1 MRRPWLSLA
10 LTAALGTVSLTAC
23 GSAHPARPANLVT
36 MTVAAP
42 SVTDFDDYVAKA
54 KGFYA
59 KHGVTVRRTQ
69 TGTATQSVQLLAT
82 GEVDV
87 GRGLANTVLAR
98 LRTGGALDFV
108 DVADTTVRPPF
119 VMSAKG
125 ISGFAALAG
134 TAVGIPSPTD
144 QATVVTYQLLQRMG
158 VDPATVEM
166 VPTGGTGNR
175 LAAMNVGGTSSTMLL
190 PPVNFTA
197 EQQGTHR
204 LGYLPELLGPGYQFS
219 FTGVVVRASWARDHR
234 DELVRYLAARDDALR
249 WLHEPANAE
258 EATKILAA
266 ETKIPPQRAK
276 QTYEL
281 LFRSKVPAFADRI
294 GISLP
299 AGEGVVDGLRLVG
312 LLPGGPVDV
321 REFVDDSYAAEARGS
336 GR

>member
-1 MRRPWLSLA
+1 MRRPWLTSVVA
-10 LTAALGTVSLTAC
+10 AALCAASLTAC
-23 GSAHPARPANLVT
+23 GTAHPARPDNLIT

-42 SVTDFDDYVAKA
+42 TVTDFDDYVAKA

-59 KHGVTVRRTQ
+59 KHGITVQRVQ

-98 LRTGGALDFV
+98 LRTEGALDFV

-125 ISGFAALAG
+125 ISGFADLRG
-134 TAVGIPSPTD
+134 TSVGIPSVTD
-144 QATVVTYQLLQRMG
+144 QATVVTHQFLQRMG
-158 VDPATVEM
+158 VDPAGVEM
-166 VPTGGTGNR
+166 IPTGGTGNR
-175 LAAMNVGGTSSTMLL
+175 LAAMNAGGTSSTLLL

-197 EQQGTHR
+197 EQQGAKR

-234 DELVRYLAARDDALR
+234 DQLVRYLAARDDALR
-249 WLHEPANAE
+249 WLNDPANAE
-258 EATKILAA
+258 EAARILAA
-266 ETKIPPQRAK
+266 ETKSPPQRAK

-294 GISLP
+294 GVSVP
-299 AGEGVVDGLRLVG
+299 AGEGVIDGLRLVG
-312 LLPGGPVDV
+312 LLPGNPVDV
-321 REFVDDSYAAEARGS
+321 RDFVDDSYAAEAR
-336 GR
+336 RTPR